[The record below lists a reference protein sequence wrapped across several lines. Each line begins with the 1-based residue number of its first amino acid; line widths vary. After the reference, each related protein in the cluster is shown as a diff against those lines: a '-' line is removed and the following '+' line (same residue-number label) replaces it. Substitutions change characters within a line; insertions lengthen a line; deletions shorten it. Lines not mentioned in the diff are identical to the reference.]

1 MPYISLYI
9 SPRKEVF
16 GMTSSEFATI
26 CLASLKSYSGKV
38 DLLIFPYDNVSFL
51 LRNDIVLEGDQ
62 KYVTYKLKQMENKI
76 FYLVSKNSD
85 GDISIKVGK
94 LSSKVA

>member
-1 MPYISLYI
+1 
-9 SPRKEVF
+9 
-16 GMTSSEFATI
+16 MTSSEFATI

-62 KYVTYKLKQMENKI
+62 KYVTYKLKQMATTYCLSINICFINYI
-76 FYLVSKNSD
+76 F
-85 GDISIKVGK
+85 
-94 LSSKVA
+94 

>member
-1 MPYISLYI
+1 
-9 SPRKEVF
+9 
-16 GMTSSEFATI
+16 MTSSEFATM

-76 FYLVSKNSD
+76 FYLASKNSD